1 LYQLC
6 FKKSHIKLTLN
17 HIVPI
22 FFALFLI
29 SCAQRSALSGGDKDI
44 LPPEVKEEIPAN
56 ETTNF
61 IEKTITVEF
70 NEFISLDNLSS
81 QLIVSPLMDETPDI
95 AVKGKKLVVKIKSE
109 LKPNTTYSLNF
120 GDAIKDITEGNIYPN
135 YKYVFSTGSFI
146 DSLNYEGKVIGAFD
160 LTPKENFFVMLYD
173 EFEDSIPKTKKP
185 RYIAKTNKDGDYQ
198 ITNISKGKY
207 KLFALTDINSNYLF
221 DLPNEEIGFYNE
233 LIQIDSSKTNNTIYS
248 FTENTDLQYVT
259 KSSNTAYGKIVLEF
273 NMPADSIII
282 KSLNEDISLDIEEVS
297 DDKKKKTFW
306 LSDPSFTEKLDI
318 VVYNNKAII
327 DTLEL
332 ELINPDLFLDS
343 TLTVNTN
350 VGVKFD
356 LNTAIQFTTAQP
368 IAGIDTSKISLLED
382 SIKVDFK
389 FTQDSVNIRRYNLI
403 YPFKEKT
410 DYLLFAESSVFTD
423 IYGLQND
430 TILKTFKTKRESD
443 YGNLV
448 LNVTPNITDNYI
460 IHFTLNNKIVETRY
474 GVGKAVFNFDYLTA
488 GRYGIKLIVDRN
500 NNKSWDTGNY
510 NEKLQPE
517 EVIYYEGK
525 IAIEENW
532 DNKIDWIIE

>member
-1 LYQLC
+1 MQQLC

-44 LPPEVKEEIPAN
+44 LPPEVKEVIPAN

-81 QLIVSPLMDETPDI
+81 QLIVSPLMEETPDI
-95 AVKGKKLVVKIKSE
+95 TVKGKKLVIKIKSE

-146 DSLNYEGKVIGAFD
+146 DSLICSGMVQDAFT
-160 LTPKENFFVMLYD
+160 LTPKENVFVMLYD

-185 RYIAKTNKDGDYQ
+185 RYIAKTNKDGHYQ

-259 KSSNTAYGKIVLEF
+259 KSSNTAYGKIELEF
-273 NMPADSIII
+273 NLPADSISIV
-282 KSLNEDISLDIEEVS
+282 SLNEEVS
-297 DDKKKKTFW
+297 LGLEELTENKRMKTFW
-306 LSDPSFTEKLDI
+306 LAEPFNVETLDI
-318 VVYNNKAII
+318 AVYNNGKVI
-327 DTLEL
+327 DTLEI
-332 ELINPDLFLDS
+332 ELKNSEIFVDS
-343 TLTVNTN
+343 ILSVTTN
-350 VGVKFD
+350 LGAKFD
-356 LNTAIQFTTAQP
+356 LNKAIQFTSAHP
-368 IAGIDTSKISLLED
+368 LSFIDTAKISLLED
-382 SIKVDFK
+382 SLKVDFK
-389 FTQDSVNIRRYNLI
+389 FVQDSLNIRNFNLE
-403 YPFKEKT
+403 YSFKEKT
-410 DYLLFAESSVFTD
+410 NYTLFVEPNTFKS
-423 IYGLQND
+423 IYGLVND
-430 TILKTFKTKRESD
+430 TVLIPFKTKRESD

-448 LNVTPNITDNYI
+448 LKVTPNITNNYLI
-460 IHFTLNNKIVETRY
+460 LFSLKNKIIETRY
-474 GVGKAVFNFDYLTA
+474 GMGNTTFKFNYLAA
-488 GRYGIKLIVDRN
+488 GNYEVKLIVDN
-500 NNKSWDTGNY
+500 NNNGVWDTGNY
-510 NEKLQPE
+510 TDKIQPE
-517 EVIYYEGK
+517 KVIYYEGN
-525 IAIEENW
+525 ITIEENW
-532 DNKIDWIIE
+532 DKKIDWIIE